1 MRRFSVTLLALAA
14 LLAGGAAGA
23 VREGCGP
30 FTDVPSVFCP
40 VVAELFYAGI
50 SVGTSPT
57 TFSPESPITRG
68 QAAVFVAKGL
78 DQALKRTSRH
88 AALGQWWTTTPRY
101 FAGLGTTT
109 IPGASYVYHL
119 AADGTDLWA
128 AASDS
133 VWRIRASDGKLLEE
147 WTGANAAFGTL
158 VAMGRV
164 FVAGS
169 IEPSGPLY
177 MIDPS
182 QPAGPVTTVAP
193 DVGSGPTDLAFDGSR
208 IWVADDTPT
217 ASVAIVTPGPV
228 IPWTVT
234 IVTNP
239 AFAFPFGLV
248 FDGTNMWMTDNRGDG
263 VIYKLDPAGGVLQT
277 VPVGSAPAFPVF
289 DGTNIWVPNTGS
301 ESVTVIRA
309 STGTV
314 VATLTGNGLSV
325 PYQAAFDGERILVTN
340 IAGSVSLFKA
350 ADFSQLGSY
359 PTSWTPT
366 YVCSDGLNFWIALIG
381 PGQVARF

>member
-1 MRRFSVTLLALAA
+1 
-14 LLAGGAAGA
+14 
-23 VREGCGP
+23 
-30 FTDVPSVFCP
+30 
-40 VVAELFYAGI
+40 
-50 SVGTSPT
+50 
-57 TFSPESPITRG
+57 
-68 QAAVFVAKGL
+68 
-78 DQALKRTSRH
+78 
-88 AALGQWWTTTPRY
+88 
-101 FAGLGTTT
+101 
-109 IPGASYVYHL
+109 
-119 AADGTDLWA
+119 
-128 AASDS
+128 
-133 VWRIRASDGKLLEE
+133 
-147 WTGANAAFGTL
+147 
-158 VAMGRV
+158 
-164 FVAGS
+164 
-169 IEPSGPLY
+169 
-177 MIDPS
+177 
-182 QPAGPVTTVAP
+182 
-193 DVGSGPTDLAFDGSR
+193 
-208 IWVADDTPT
+208 
-217 ASVAIVTPGPV
+217 V